1 MEFADVIDIAPT
13 RREAAGASFDSV
25 VDGVTQIP
33 VAGRSFLPSVASRKA
48 PGRQVQY
55 FELRGNRA
63 ITSGRWRAVAIHDC
77 DQPYANDQWEL
88 FDLDADFSE
97 TTDIAAR
104 YPGKM
109 AEMKKPW
116 ADQCARYGTG
126 DLAQTGALHGRLP
139 AHFDRRTGGAT
150 GGGSGRKK

>member
-55 FELRGNRA
+55 FELHGNRA

-77 DQPYANDQWEL
+77 DRPYADDRWAL
-88 FDLDADFSE
+88 FDPDRDFSE
-97 TTDIAAR
+97 RTDLSSR
-104 YPGKM
+104 YPHKV
-109 AEMKKPW
+109 AAMKALW
-116 ADQCARYGTG
+116 ATQWARNGTG
-126 DLAQTGALHGRLP
+126 ELPHPGAQTCRPSAP
-139 AHFDRRTGGAT
+139 F
-150 GGGSGRKK
+150 

>member
-1 MEFADVIDIAPT
+1 MVGDTPLRRYKLWPYAGGTRTPPIFRWPRHGRDAGASRRQCVDVIDSAPT
-13 RREAAGASFDSV
+13 LLDAAGARFDSV
-25 VDGVTQIP
+25 VEGVTQIP
-33 VAGRSFLPSVASRKA
+33 VAGRSFLPTVRSGRA

-104 YPGKM
+104 
-109 AEMKKPW
+109 
-116 ADQCARYGTG
+116 
-126 DLAQTGALHGRLP
+126 
-139 AHFDRRTGGAT
+139 
-150 GGGSGRKK
+150 

>member
-1 MEFADVIDIAPT
+1 MRRRPPVLPRTATLFPYTAVFRTGRRHVDDPISIRRQFVDVIDIAPT
-13 RREAAGASFDSV
+13 LLEASGARFDSV

-77 DQPYANDQWEL
+77 DRPYADDCWEL
-88 FDLDADFSE
+88 FDLDRDFSE
-97 TTDIAAR
+97 STDLSSR
-104 YPGKM
+104 YPAKV
-109 AEMKKPW
+109 AEKN
-116 ADQCARYGTG
+116 
-126 DLAQTGALHGRLP
+126 GR
-139 AHFDRRTGGAT
+139 AKA
-150 GGGSGRKK
+150 